1 MGLETKEADT
11 NSATVAL
18 RPGRALLFVVVGLVL
33 YALLF
38 AGSELLARRMAA
50 HNPVHRI
57 LTAQPDGQDWV
68 ILGASHA
75 MPLDFQGF
83 GAQITQA
90 TGQRVL
96 NLATPG
102 TGPLYHRFLT
112 ERFFATHR
120 ADGVLVV
127 VDSFAFY
134 SEQWNE
140 DRFADSDLLSRT
152 PLDARVLRL
161 FGHFLAHGL
170 DPRALLNYATGFSK
184 INNHERFQ
192 PDRWEAEDNFD
203 RTIRPSA
210 HADNERIAYLYPQPP
225 DAAVVARYL
234 DELAALFAVAR
245 ASGAEVVVIK
255 PPVPARFAALF
266 PDEAAFDAAL
276 GALLQRE
283 EVAFHDFTDA
293 LPDPGFYF
301 DADHLNRRGA
311 VHFLEAHLA
320 PILTQVEAQPTQR

>member
-1 MGLETKEADT
+1 MSQETAQPDRTEPTAG
-11 NSATVAL
+11 L
-18 RPGRALLFVVVGLVL
+18 RPGRALVFIVLGLVL

-38 AGSELLARRMAA
+38 AGSELLVRRMAA
-50 HNPVHRI
+50 HNPLHRI

-102 TGPLYHRFLT
+102 TGPLYHHLLT

-140 DRFADSDLLSRT
+140 DRFADTDLLART
-152 PLDARVLRL
+152 PLDARLLRL
-161 FGHFLAHGL
+161 FVRYLARGV
-170 DPRALLNYATGFSK
+170 DPRALLDYATGFSK

-203 RTIRPSA
+203 RTIRPSV
-210 HADNERIAYLYPQPP
+210 HADRERIAYLYPQPP
-225 DAAVVARYL
+225 DAGARARYL
-234 DELAALFAVAR
+234 DELAALIAVAR
-245 ASGAEVVVIK
+245 GAGAVVVVIK

-276 GALLQRE
+276 AALLLRE

-311 VHFLEAHLA
+311 ERFLEAHLA
-320 PILTQVEAQPTQR
+320 PILAQGGTPRALR